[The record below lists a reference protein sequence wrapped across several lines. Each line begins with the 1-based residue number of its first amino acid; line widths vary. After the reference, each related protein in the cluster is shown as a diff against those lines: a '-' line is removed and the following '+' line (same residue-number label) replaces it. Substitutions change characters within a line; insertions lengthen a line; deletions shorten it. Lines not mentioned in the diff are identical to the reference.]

1 MLSKQTGASVV
12 VTTTASSV
20 QVNFTNFDGSVVRKV
35 RIANDTA
42 PALVGITTGTNLS
55 GAGILIPAGTV
66 EHFTLEGSD
75 HVHIAR
81 SGSTN
86 GIASITPVA

>member
-12 VTTTASSV
+12 VATTASSV

-55 GAGILIPAGTV
+55 GVGILMPAGTT
-66 EHFTLEGSD
+66 EHFTLEGNT
-75 HVHIAR
+75 HVHIVR
-81 SGSTN
+81 YGSNN